1 MINLFLDVLIFPLC
15 EVSWY
20 STHIS
25 WLEGYKKCLQVE
37 NPLVAQATDKYFL
50 TSCNTSLCYNYSKI

>member
-25 WLEGYKKCLQVE
+25 WLEGYKKVS
-37 NPLVAQATDKYFL
+37 AGRKSFGG
-50 TSCNTSLCYNYSKI
+50 TSYR